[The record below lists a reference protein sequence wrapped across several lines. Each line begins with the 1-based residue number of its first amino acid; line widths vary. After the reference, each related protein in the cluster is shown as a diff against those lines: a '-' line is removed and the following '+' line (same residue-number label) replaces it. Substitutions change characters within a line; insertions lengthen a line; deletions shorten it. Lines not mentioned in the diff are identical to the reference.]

1 MRLWDLL
8 DESVVKVGLESVDKD
23 ECFAELLDLIARA
36 GRVSDRGA
44 ALAAIRKREAEG
56 TTGIGSGFAVP
67 HGKDASIQGL
77 CVALGTSAQGIEF
90 DAVDDQP
97 VHVVVLILASVAE
110 PGKHIQVLAE
120 VVRLLRLPN
129 FKASLLKA
137 QSGQALLDALDRAE

>member
-23 ECFAELLDLIARA
+23 ECLAELLDLIARA